1 MEQDK
6 LQMQKFDEEIFGIL
20 EDIKNFSLLVNEKLN
35 SFDINTESKYISD
48 IYKKRIE
55 KINYLLSKKEEI
67 SWKSFIFENKT
78 KFFEKVDD
86 IQNIESDNI
95 KNLEKITGYY
105 GEQIKNISKQKSLL
119 IYMK

>member
-1 MEQDK
+1 
-6 LQMQKFDEEIFGIL
+6 MQKFDEEIFGIL
-20 EDIKNFSLLVNEKLN
+20 EDIKKFSLIVNEKLN
-35 SFDINTESKYISD
+35 SLDINTESKYISD

-86 IQNIESDNI
+86 IQNIESENI
-95 KNLEKITGYY
+95 RNLEKITGYY